1 MVAVASSNPSTPS
14 GSPEAAIFQRKWHTA
29 STPAAPLPPYED
41 IVLGGLGRLGE
52 HLVLIE
58 QQRPQE
64 SKPHAFKV
72 LRCGRALWDWIGS
85 NAEQKLIDELPQ
97 EFAHPLQL
105 VLDQALASGEPVTQH
120 SRRVRG
126 GMVETFEF
134 LALPM
139 SCRWGITLIAAHVI
153 EVGTPFNLVDTIFRS
168 TEEGILALA
177 AVRDAAGQP
186 SDFQIVAFN
195 AGAARLVGC
204 SEEELRW
211 SYLSGLGGGLDTPA
225 MRRHLATALATG
237 QHQQFELSLNGQEEH
252 QEIHLS
258 VGVAAA
264 GDLISATLTDVTG
277 IREREDSFR
286 LLFDGNPMP
295 MWLYDSD
302 TLAIKSVNDAAI
314 VHYGYSRERFASMTL
329 LDVWPKDE
337 HDLHRAVA
345 HAVGTAYASDHTWR
359 HIKAD
364 GSEIEV
370 LTYARRLV
378 FGGKPAVLV
387 AVVDV
392 TERKQAEARI
402 AYLAQHDAL
411 TGLPNRTLFHA
422 HLKEALDGLQR
433 TSRPLAVHCIDL
445 DHFKSVNDTLGH
457 PVGDELL
464 RAVAERLKRHL
475 NETSLVARLGGDEF
489 AVIQTDVTHPD
500 EASGLAAKLISAVSA
515 PYNIQ
520 GHEVIVGAS
529 IGIALAPGDGN
540 DCDALLR
547 NADMALYRAKADGR
561 GAAHFFEPEMDRRIQ
576 ARRVLELD
584 LRKAYANGEFE
595 LFYQPLINLAENRIS
610 GFEALL
616 RWRHPKRGMV
626 SPGEFVPLAE
636 EIGLIVPLGEW
647 VLRQACTEAARWPD
661 DLHVAVNLSPVQFR
675 NKSVVQAVMTAL
687 AYSRLEPRRLE
698 LEITESVLLADTE
711 ANLATLHKLREIGV
725 RISMDDFGTGY
736 SSLSY
741 LRSFPFDKIKIDR
754 SFVNDLTRRPDCM
767 AIIHAVVGL
776 GESLGISTTAEGVE
790 TREQLERL
798 RAEGCTEAQGFL
810 FSAPCPASEIG
821 RLIEMSNPRAK
832 VA

>member
-1 MVAVASSNPSTPS
+1 
-14 GSPEAAIFQRKWHTA
+14 
-29 STPAAPLPPYED
+29 
-41 IVLGGLGRLGE
+41 
-52 HLVLIE
+52 
-58 QQRPQE
+58 
-64 SKPHAFKV
+64 
-72 LRCGRALWDWIGS
+72 
-85 NAEQKLIDELPQ
+85 
-97 EFAHPLQL
+97 
-105 VLDQALASGEPVTQH
+105 
-120 SRRVRG
+120 
-126 GMVETFEF
+126 
-134 LALPM
+134 
-139 SCRWGITLIAAHVI
+139 
-153 EVGTPFNLVDTIFRS
+153 
-168 TEEGILALA
+168 
-177 AVRDAAGQP
+177 
-186 SDFQIVAFN
+186 
-195 AGAARLVGC
+195 
-204 SEEELRW
+204 
-211 SYLSGLGGGLDTPA
+211 
-225 MRRHLATALATG
+225 
-237 QHQQFELSLNGQEEH
+237 
-252 QEIHLS
+252 
-258 VGVAAA
+258 
-264 GDLISATLTDVTG
+264 
-277 IREREDSFR
+277 
-286 LLFDGNPMP
+286 
-295 MWLYDSD
+295 
-302 TLAIKSVNDAAI
+302 
-314 VHYGYSRERFASMTL
+314 
-329 LDVWPKDE
+329 
-337 HDLHRAVA
+337 
-345 HAVGTAYASDHTWR
+345 
-359 HIKAD
+359 
-364 GSEIEV
+364 
-370 LTYARRLV
+370 
-378 FGGKPAVLV
+378 
-387 AVVDV
+387 
-392 TERKQAEARI
+392 
-402 AYLAQHDAL
+402 
-411 TGLPNRTLFHA
+411 
-422 HLKEALDGLQR
+422 
-433 TSRPLAVHCIDL
+433 
-445 DHFKSVNDTLGH
+445 
-457 PVGDELL
+457 
-464 RAVAERLKRHL
+464 
-475 NETSLVARLGGDEF
+475 
-489 AVIQTDVTHPD
+489 VTHPD

-661 DLHVAVNLSPVQFR
+661 GLHVAVNLSPVQFR
-675 NKSVVQAVMTAL
+675 SKSVVQAVMTAL

>member
-1 MVAVASSNPSTPS
+1 MVSVASTNPGIPL

-29 STPAAPLPPYED
+29 VTPVAPLPPYEE

-58 QQRPQE
+58 QQPVQVFKPQ
-64 SKPHAFKV
+64 AFKV
-72 LRCGRALWDWIGS
+72 LRCGRGLWDWVGS
-85 NAEQKLIDELPQ
+85 NVEQKMVDDLPQ
-97 EFAHPLQL
+97 EFAHPLRL
-105 VLDQALASGEPVTQH
+105 VVDQALQSGKPVTQH

-134 LALPM
+134 LALPL
-139 SCRWGITLIAAHVI
+139 SCRWGITLVAAHVI
-153 EVGTPFNLVDTIFRS
+153 KVGTPFNLVDTIFRS

-177 AVRDAAGQP
+177 AVRDATGRP

-195 AGAARLVGC
+195 SGAANLVGR

-211 SYLSGLGGGLDTPA
+211 SYLSGLTNGLDTPA
-225 MRRHLATALATG
+225 MRKHLAAALCTG
-237 QHQQFELSLNGQEEH
+237 QHQQFELSLPAAGQETHDEV
-252 QEIHLS
+252 HLS

-264 GDLISATLTDVTG
+264 GDLITATLTDVTE
-277 IREREDSFR
+277 IREREESFR
-286 LLFDGNPMP
+286 LMFDGNPVP
-295 MWLYDSD
+295 MWLYDPD

-314 VHYGYSRERFASMTL
+314 AHYGYSRERFAAMSL
-329 LDVWPKDE
+329 LDLWPKEE
-337 HDLHRAVA
+337 HELHRAVA
-345 HAVGTAYASDHTWR
+345 QAVGTAYASDHTWR
-359 HIKAD
+359 HLKAD

-370 LTYARRLV
+370 LTYARRLM
-378 FGGKPAVLV
+378 FAGHPAVLV

-392 TERKQAEARI
+392 TERKQAEARV

-411 TGLPNRTLFHA
+411 TGLPNRVLFHDR
-422 HLKEALDGLQR
+422 LKESLDTLRR
-433 TSRPLAVHCIDL
+433 TGRPLAVHCIDL

-464 RAVAERLKRHL
+464 RMVADRLKQNL
-475 NETSLVARLGGDEF
+475 PETALVARLGGDEF
-489 AVIQTDVTHPD
+489 AVIQIEVSHPD
-500 EASGLAAKLISAVSA
+500 EASGLAGKLISALSSH
-515 PYNIQ
+515 YNIR
-520 GHEVIVGAS
+520 GHEVVIGAS

-561 GAAHFFEPEMDRRIQ
+561 GTAHFFEPEMDRRIQ

-584 LRKAYANGEFE
+584 LRKAYVNGEFE
-595 LFYQPLINLAENRIS
+595 LYYQPLINLAENRVS

-626 SPGEFVPLAE
+626 SPAEFIPLAE
-636 EIGLIVPLGEW
+636 EIGLIGPLGEW
-647 VLRQACTEAARWPD
+647 VLRQACTEAASWPD
-661 DLHVAVNLSPVQFR
+661 DLHIAVNLSPVQFR
-675 NKSVVQAVMTAL
+675 SKSVVQAVMTAL
-687 AYSRLEPRRLE
+687 AYSRLTPRRLE

-754 SFVNDLTRRPDCM
+754 SFVNDLTQRPDCM

-790 TREQLERL
+790 TPEQLERL

-810 FSAPCPASEIG
+810 FSPPCPRRRSQG
-821 RLIEMSNPRAK
+821 
-832 VA
+832 